1 MDKGISPCRAARSW
15 FRLLTG
21 KSLRACSTWRG
32 VLHTRGSPVLKTFV
46 VGYANGNVGYIQ
58 TARAFEEGGY
68 EVESAHKFY
77 YGVYCFT
84 PEVEKAIVDAGIVLA
99 QELADRP

>member
-1 MDKGISPCRAARSW
+1 MA
-15 FRLLTG
+15 
-21 KSLRACSTWRG
+21 
-32 VLHTRGSPVLKTFV
+32 KTFV

-58 TARAFEEGGY
+58 TAAAFEDGGY

-84 PEVEKAIVDAGIVLA
+84 PEVEKVVTDGAIALA
-99 QELADRP
+99 NQLATTPGL